1 MKRSEINKAIR
12 DMEQMLG
19 EYKFSLPE
27 FCGFAPEKW
36 KSLGHEYDE
45 VRDNALGWDITDVG
59 EDRFTEL
66 GFSLITLRNGS
77 WEDRERYPKPYAEK
91 LLQFC
96 QSNGYRISGD
106 YICEVMTE
114 FNVFDEA
121 QRSMYLRLQV
131 PISFEEKP

>member
-45 VRDNALGWDITDVG
+45 VRDNALGWDITTSA
-59 EDRFTEL
+59 RT
-66 GFSLITLRNGS
+66 GS
-77 WEDRERYPKPYAEK
+77 
-91 LLQFC
+91 
-96 QSNGYRISGD
+96 QSW
-106 YICEVMTE
+106 
-114 FNVFDEA
+114 VF
-121 QRSMYLRLQV
+121 RS
-131 PISFEEKP
+131 